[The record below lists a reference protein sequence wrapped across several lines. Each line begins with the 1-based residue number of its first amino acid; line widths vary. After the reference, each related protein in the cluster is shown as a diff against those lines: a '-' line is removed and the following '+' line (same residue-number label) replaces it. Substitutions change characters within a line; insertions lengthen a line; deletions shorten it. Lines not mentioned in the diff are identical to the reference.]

1 MGVDPVVAVGTC
13 PFSVRHPVM
22 VNRWEQLTYLH
33 WSYEPSVVQG
43 LLPEG
48 LTVDTFDGRAWVGLI
63 PFQMSVAP
71 PRLPAPPWLG
81 RFAETN
87 VRTYVRDGHGR
98 AGVWFFSLEA
108 ARLAAV
114 VTARVTYRLPYNW
127 ASMRLSGGPDRLV
140 YTTRRRWPGP
150 RGAGGTIVV
159 RPGALIAPEE
169 VTELEHFL
177 TARWRLFSHARD
189 AGLRYGEVAHA
200 PWPLQRA
207 VVEACD
213 DSLVTAA
220 GLPRPVGAPLA
231 HYSRGVKVHIA
242 VPHRVTSVA
251 EDLHLPG
258 SSPSGQTSS

>member
-1 MGVDPVVAVGTC
+1 VDPDVPNGTC
-13 PFSVRHPVM
+13 PFTIKHPVM

-33 WSYEPSVVQG
+33 WSYEPSVVQR
-43 LLPEG
+43 LLPAG

-71 PRLPAPPWLG
+71 PRFPAPPWLG

-98 AGVWFFSLEA
+98 VGVWFFSLEA

-127 ASMRLSGGPDRLV
+127 ASMRLSGAGERLA

-150 RGAGGTIVV
+150 RGAGGRIVI
-159 RPGALIAPEE
+159 RPGAPIPPEE

-177 TARWRLFSHARD
+177 TARWRLFSHAKDD
-189 AGLRYGEVAHA
+189 ALRYGEVEHA

-207 VVEACD
+207 DVEQCD

-220 GLPRPVGAPLA
+220 GLPVPVGAPLA
-231 HYSRGVKVHIA
+231 HYCRGVEVRIGLPHRLEA
-242 VPHRVTSVA
+242 VPLA
-251 EDLHLPG
+251 DGLDPAG
-258 SSPSGQTSS
+258 SRRAAGVGG